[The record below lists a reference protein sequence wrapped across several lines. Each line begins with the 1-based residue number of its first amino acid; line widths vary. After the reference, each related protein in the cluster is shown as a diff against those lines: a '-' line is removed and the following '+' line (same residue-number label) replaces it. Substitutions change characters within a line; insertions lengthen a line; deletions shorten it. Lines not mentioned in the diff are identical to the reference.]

1 MALEL
6 TRYRVPARLV
16 DQMTERAYTSRAVA
30 SWPRALELLER
41 AGDGVS
47 AGPVAPGNKVPSSRH
62 LSGGWRMG
70 AHPGYLNLFRPG
82 GTGPA

>member
-6 TRYRVPARLV
+6 ARCRVPVRLV

-47 AGPVAPGNKVPSSRH
+47 AGPVAPGNKVTVISPSQ
-62 LSGGWRMG
+62 WRMANG
-70 AHPGYLNLFRPG
+70 SPS
-82 GTGPA
+82 PAISTFPSRRHRAA